1 MTLDWLTAGGW
12 LGAAAL
18 SAGIGVYLLAIAIID
33 LKTLRIPDY
42 LSLPLVA
49 AGLVMAATGPSELFA
64 DHLIGAGSGFLLLA
78 GLGEIFFRLRDRE
91 GLGLGDAKLYAA
103 AGAWLGWQGLPN
115 VMLLASIGGL
125 CWALAHTR
133 SKQIAFG
140 PWIALGF
147 WLCLQP
153 RLFWPA

>member
-1 MTLDWLTAGGW
+1 MTLDWLHAYGW
-12 LGAAAL
+12 FGAAAL
-18 SAGIGVYLLAIAIID
+18 SSGIGIYLLTIAVID
-33 LKTLRIPDY
+33 MKTLRIPDY

-49 AGLVMAATGPSELFA
+49 VGLTLAATGSKEILA
-64 DHLIGAGSGFLLLA
+64 DALIGAGSGFLLLA
-78 GLGEIFFRLRDRE
+78 VFGEIFFRLRNYE

-115 VMLLASIGGL
+115 VLLVASVGGL
-125 CWALAHTR
+125 CWAMTR
-133 SKQIAFG
+133 SRTKQIAFG

-153 RLFWPA
+153 KLF